1 MQTVWVVAHA
11 YNLRDRESE
20 TEEDWLQDSLA
31 HREKVNLNSKPRN
44 KRAGGDSLFLL

>member
-1 MQTVWVVAHA
+1 MLIISGVERVRQK
-11 YNLRDRESE
+11 
-20 TEEDWLQDSLA
+20 EDWLQDSLA